1 MKRLLRPAVAAGGL
15 AALLLA
21 LALLPPLGA
30 PPPRWAW
37 RFFIAWA
44 LGTPYWHY
52 LEYRLFLDPAADAA
66 ARQDFMDQQ
75 RLSRAVWLGG
85 LAVLA
90 VFLLAAQRPAP
101 SSPSRTS
108 GEVAAGPM
116 KVASSSRPKPS
127 PATLPSACPST
138 STPTPAWVTT

>member
-1 MKRLLRPAVAAGGL
+1 MRRLLRPAVAAGGL
-15 AALLLA
+15 LALLLA
-21 LALLPPLGA
+21 LALLPPLGHPA
-30 PPPRWAW
+30 PRWAW

-44 LGTPYWHY
+44 LVTPYWHY

-66 ARQDFMDQQ
+66 TRRDFLDQQ

-90 VFLLAAQRPAP
+90 VFLLAAQRPVP
-101 SSPSRTS
+101 SSPARTS

-116 KVASSSRPKPS
+116 KVSSSSRPNAS

-138 STPTPAWVTT
+138 STATPAAVTT

>member
-1 MKRLLRPAVAAGGL
+1 MSRALRLLVAIGGL

-21 LALLPPLGA
+21 LALLPPLGT

-52 LEYRLFLDPAADAA
+52 LEYRLFLDPAADPAV
-66 ARQDFMDQQ
+66 RQDFLDQQ
-75 RLSRAVWLGG
+75 RYSRAVWLGG

-90 VFLLAAQRPAP
+90 VFLLAGQRAVP

-116 KVASSSRPKPS
+116 KVASSSRPKAS
-127 PATLPSACPST
+127 PATLPSGWPST
-138 STPTPAWVTT
+138 ATPTPAGVTT

>member
-1 MKRLLRPAVAAGGL
+1 VKRLLRPALAAGGL

-21 LALLPPLGA
+21 LALLPPLGT

-52 LEYRLFLDPAADAA
+52 IEYRVFLDPAADAA
-66 ARQDFMDQQ
+66 TRRDFLDQQ

-90 VFLLAAQRPAP
+90 VFLLAGQRAVP
-101 SSPSRTS
+101 SSPARTS
-108 GEVAAGPM
+108 GEVAAGPI
-116 KVASSSRPKPS
+116 KVASSSRPKAS
-127 PATLPSACPST
+127 PGTLPNACPST
-138 STPTPAWVTT
+138 NTATPAGVTT